1 MARDTG
7 YTDMRSVTLTPEQ
20 GLALEKIARDEDRS
34 VANVIRIAVNEFLQK
49 RSPSGGT
56 TE

>member
-34 VANVIRIAVNEFLQK
+34 VANVIRIAVNEFLQR